1 MARSNSRHGYRSRG
15 RTLVVSVQTYEAIE
29 RAAAQAGMTPGEWAE
44 GELRQALR
52 LQQSLEALQTGRPPA
67 FR

>member
-1 MARSNSRHGYRSRG
+1 MPKTYSRRGYRSRG
-15 RTLVVSVQTYEAIE
+15 RTLAVSVQTYEAIE
-29 RAAAQAGMTPGEWAE
+29 QAAARAGMTPGEWAE

-52 LQQSLEALQTGRPPA
+52 LQRSLDQLQNDSPPA